1 MPKDDLN
8 SRQRAQIVDLL
19 CEGEIEGFP
28 SAALSHS
35 SNPDQYAIEAL
46 KDVFF
51 NNTPVLGS
59 GATVSSSSKLSDAN
73 IKENLNFDVDQ
84 GVFQVQLGT
93 QDQGTLTEFTNSTN
107 RSTVQVNTEVP
118 KGSVPAGTEE
128 QTIFESDGTPVTKT
142 ITDVDIDQVNI
153 TVGVPSLQ
161 RVKASGDVK
170 GLALRYKIQIQYNG
184 DSGFT
189 NVPIE
194 GSTDTVDNEGYLGDG
209 NFQINGFTPDLYQR
223 THPIVLDT
231 KTTNADGNI
240 VNDTTKYPINIRV
253 IRTSQSV
260 RPDSETISDTFIWY
274 NYVQIITDKT
284 RYPNSVVFGFKFD
297 AQQFPSIPKRTYR
310 IRGLKIRIPHNAT
323 VRADGSL
330 EYSGTFNGSFKAA
343 REWCNCPSFILY
355 DLLTNTRYGLGSY
368 ILTPAERTE
377 AEAKTGDQFEGTTDV
392 ASNLDVYSF
401 QQASAYCGEQVSDN
415 AGGTEPRFSCNVL
428 INSQGLATQAPA

>member
-8 SRQRAQIVDLL
+8 SRQKAQIVDLL

-28 SAALSHS
+28 NAKHPDGVKISH
-35 SNPDQYAIEAL
+35 NLVPDQYAIGAL

-51 NNTPVLGS
+51 NNTPVLGPD
-59 GATVSSSSKLSDAN
+59 AEVSNSSKLSDAN
-73 IKENLNFDVDQ
+73 IKEHLNFDVDQ

-118 KGSVPAGTEE
+118 KGSTTGSSGDE
-128 QTIFESDGTPVTKT
+128 TIHKSDGAPVTKT

-161 RVKASGDVK
+161 RVKDTGDVK

-260 RPDSETISDTFIWY
+260 RPDSETLSDTLIWY

-297 AQQFPSIPKRTYR
+297 AQQFPSIPRRTYR
-310 IRGLKIRIPHNAT
+310 IRGLKVRIPHNAT
-323 VRADGSL
+323 VRDDGSL
-330 EYSGTFNGSFKAA
+330 SYSGTFNGSFKAA
-343 REWCNCPSFILY
+343 REWCNDPAWILY
-355 DLLTNTRYGLGSY
+355 DLLTNTRYGLG
-368 ILTPAERTE
+368 
-377 AEAKTGDQFEGTTDV
+377 
-392 ASNLDVYSF
+392 
-401 QQASAYCGEQVSDN
+401 C
-415 AGGTEPRFSCNVL
+415 C
-428 INSQGLATQAPA
+428 

>member
-1 MPKDDLN
+1 M
-8 SRQRAQIVDLL
+8 L

-28 SAALSHS
+28 NAKHPDGVKISH
-35 SNPDQYAIEAL
+35 NLVPDQYAIGAL

-51 NNTPVLGS
+51 NNTPVLGPN
-59 GATVSSSSKLSDAN
+59 AEVSNSSKLSDAN
-73 IKENLNFDVDQ
+73 IKEHLNFDVDQ

-118 KGSVPAGTEE
+118 KGSVPAGTDN
-128 QTIFESDGTPVTKT
+128 QTIFESDGTPVTRT

-161 RVKASGDVK
+161 RVKDSGDVK

-223 THPIVLDT
+223 THPIVLNT

-260 RPDSETISDTFIWY
+260 RPDSETITDTFIWY

-284 RYPNSVVFGFKFD
+284 RYPNSAVFGFKFD
-297 AQQFPSIPKRTYR
+297 AQQFPSIPRRTYR
-310 IRGLKIRIPHNAT
+310 IRG
-323 VRADGSL
+323 
-330 EYSGTFNGSFKAA
+330 
-343 REWCNCPSFILY
+343 
-355 DLLTNTRYGLGSY
+355 
-368 ILTPAERTE
+368 
-377 AEAKTGDQFEGTTDV
+377 
-392 ASNLDVYSF
+392 
-401 QQASAYCGEQVSDN
+401 
-415 AGGTEPRFSCNVL
+415 
-428 INSQGLATQAPA
+428 